1 MKRHWQ
7 VELIQARR
15 RVKVLEYLLKRS
27 DRARPVIGGGA
38 TVIGKVRWLL
48 DNYGM
53 QSLED
58 LASRLKPCGI
68 GKQSVIYALVELEK
82 NVEARKTKSAGEFP
96 KWQAI
101 K

>member
-1 MKRHWQ
+1 MTRHLQ
-7 VELIQARR
+7 VELNQARR
-15 RVKVLEYLLKRS
+15 RVRVLEYLLVRSKR
-27 DRARPVIGGGA
+27 DKPVIGGGT

-68 GKQSVIYALVELEK
+68 GKQSIVYALNELGA
-82 NVEARKTKSAGEFP
+82 NAEARKIKSAGEFP